1 MTLQKKR
8 VGPSWWAT
16 MLAAMLGMVAGQ
28 AWAQGVVYRCPGP
41 PVLYTDAM
49 TAKEAAD
56 KGCRSIE
63 GAPISVIAPSKPR
76 APTATASGSGA
87 GSGAGGQSGDLK
99 VDVKDQRVRDDD
111 RRRILEQELR
121 DAEGKLAKI
130 QQEYN
135 NGQPERRGD
144 ERNFQKYLD
153 RTTELKAS
161 VSRQE
166 ADVQAIKRE
175 LAKLP
180 PPNL

>member
-1 MTLQKKR
+1 MRMTLQHKR
-8 VGPSWWAT
+8 VGPSWLAT
-16 MLAAMLGMVAGQ
+16 MLTAMLGMAAGQ
-28 AWAQGVVYRCPGP
+28 ASAQGEVYRCPGP

-63 GAPISVIAPSKPR
+63 GTPISVIAPIKPR
-76 APTATASGSGA
+76 APATASPVP
-87 GSGAGGQSGDLK
+87 GGQGDLK
-99 VDVKDQRVRDDD
+99 VDGKDQRVRDDD

-121 DAEGKLAKI
+121 DAEAKLAKV

-144 ERNFQKYLD
+144 ERNYQKYID

-180 PPNL
+180 PSNP

>member
-8 VGPSWWAT
+8 VGRSSAA
-16 MLAAMLGMVAGQ
+16 MRLAAIAGMAALAAGQ
-28 AWAQGVVYRCPGP
+28 ASAQGVVYRCPGP

-49 TAKEAAD
+49 SAKEAAE

-63 GAPISVIAPSKPR
+63 GTPISVIAPVKPR
-76 APTATASGSGA
+76 APTVSASGTQGE
-87 GSGAGGQSGDLK
+87 LK
-99 VDVKDQRVRDDD
+99 VDAKDQRVRDDD

-121 DAEGKLAKI
+121 DAEGKLAKL

-135 NGQPERRGD
+135 GGQPERRGD
-144 ERNFQKYLD
+144 ERNYQKYLD

>member
-8 VGPSWWAT
+8 VGRSSAA
-16 MLAAMLGMVAGQ
+16 MRLAAIAGMAALAAGQ
-28 AWAQGVVYRCPGP
+28 ASAQGVVYRCPGP

-49 TAKEAAD
+49 SAKEAAE

-63 GAPISVIAPSKPR
+63 GTPASVIAPVNPR
-76 APTATASGSGA
+76 APTVSASGTE
-87 GSGAGGQSGDLK
+87 GGLK
-99 VDVKDQRVRDDD
+99 VEDQRVRDDD

-121 DAEGKLAKI
+121 DAEGKLAKL

-135 NGQPERRGD
+135 GGQPERRGD
-144 ERNFQKYLD
+144 ERNYQKYLD

>member
-1 MTLQKKR
+1 MTLQIKR
-8 VGPSWWAT
+8 VGRWVGRSAWGA
-16 MLAAMLGMVAGQ
+16 LALVAGH
-28 AWAQGVVYRCPGP
+28 ASAQGIVYRCPGP

-63 GAPISVIAPSKPR
+63 GTPISVIAPVRPR
-76 APTATASGSGA
+76 APTSTGSGPA
-87 GSGAGGQSGDLK
+87 VGSQSADLK
-99 VDVKDQRVRDDD
+99 VDTKEQRVRDDD

-121 DAEGKLAKI
+121 EAEGKLTKL

-144 ERNFQKYLD
+144 ERNYQKYLD

-166 ADVQAIKRE
+166 ADVQAIRRE
-175 LAKLP
+175 IAKLP
-180 PPNL
+180 PSAN

>member
-1 MTLQKKR
+1 MQMTLQHKR
-8 VGPSWWAT
+8 VGRSWLVM
-16 MLAAMLGMVAGQ
+16 MLTAMVGMAAGQ
-28 AWAQGVVYRCPGP
+28 ASAQGVVYRCPGP

-49 TAKEAAD
+49 SAKEAAD

-63 GAPISVIAPSKPR
+63 GTPISVIAPSKPR
-76 APTATASGSGA
+76 APSTTAPAS
-87 GSGAGGQSGDLK
+87 GGQSGDLK

-144 ERNFQKYLD
+144 ERNYQKYLD

>member
-1 MTLQKKR
+1 MQMTLHKR
-8 VGPSWWAT
+8 VGPSWIAV
-16 MLAAMLGMVAGQ
+16 MLAALTGLVAGQ
-28 AWAQGVVYRCPGP
+28 ASAQGIVYRCPGP

-49 TAKEAAD
+49 SAKEAAD

-63 GAPISVIAPSKPR
+63 GTPISVIAPSKPR
-76 APTATASGSGA
+76 APATTTPSPGA
-87 GSGAGGQSGDLK
+87 QSGDLK
-99 VDVKDQRVRDDD
+99 VDGKDQRVRDDD

-121 DAEGKLAKI
+121 DAEGKLAKA

-135 NGQPERRGD
+135 GGQPERRGD
-144 ERNFQKYLD
+144 ERNYQKYLD

>member
-1 MTLQKKR
+1 MQMTLQHKR
-8 VGPSWWAT
+8 VGRSWLAT
-16 MLAAMLGMVAGQ
+16 MLTAMVGMAAGQ
-28 AWAQGVVYRCPGP
+28 ASAQGVVYRCPGP
-41 PVLYTDAM
+41 PVLYTDAIS
-49 TAKEAAD
+49 AKEAAD

-63 GAPISVIAPSKPR
+63 GTPISVIAPIKPR
-76 APTATASGSGA
+76 PATTAAPTSGSG
-87 GSGAGGQSGDLK
+87 GQGDLK
-99 VDVKDQRVRDDD
+99 VDGKEQRVRDDD

-121 DAEGKLAKI
+121 DAESKLAKA

-135 NGQPERRGD
+135 GGQPERRGD
-144 ERNFQKYLD
+144 ERNYQKYLD

>member
-1 MTLQKKR
+1 MTLQHKR
-8 VGPSWWAT
+8 VGRSWLAM
-16 MLAAMLGMVAGQ
+16 MLAAMMGMAAGQ
-28 AWAQGVVYRCPGP
+28 ASAQGIVYRCPGP

-49 TAKEAAD
+49 SAKEAAD

-63 GAPISVIAPSKPR
+63 GTPISVIAPSKPR
-76 APTATASGSGA
+76 APTATATAS

>member
-1 MTLQKKR
+1 MTLQHKR
-8 VGPSWWAT
+8 VGRSWLAM
-16 MLAAMLGMVAGQ
+16 MLAAMMGMAAGQ
-28 AWAQGVVYRCPGP
+28 ASAQGIVYRCPGP

-49 TAKEAAD
+49 SAKEAAD

-63 GAPISVIAPSKPR
+63 GTPISVIAPSKPR
-76 APTATASGSGA
+76 APATTAPAS
-87 GSGAGGQSGDLK
+87 GGQSADLK
-99 VDVKDQRVRDDD
+99 VDAKDQRVRDDD

-121 DAEGKLAKI
+121 DAEGRLNKI

-144 ERNFQKYLD
+144 ERNYQKYID
-153 RTTELKAS
+153 RTAELKAA

>member
-1 MTLQKKR
+1 MTLQITR
-8 VGPSWWAT
+8 VGRWWGAAAL
-16 MLAAMLGMVAGQ
+16 MALAGTGAMPAS
-28 AWAQGVVYRCPGP
+28 AQGVVYRCPGP
-41 PVLYTDAM
+41 PVLYTDALSP
-49 TAKEAAD
+49 KEAAE

-63 GAPISVIAPSKPR
+63 GTPISVIAPVKPR
-76 APTATASGSGA
+76 APTVSASGT
-87 GSGAGGQSGDLK
+87 QGDLR
-99 VDVKDQRVRDDD
+99 VDAKDQRVRDDD

-121 DAEGKLAKI
+121 EAEDKLAKL

-144 ERNFQKYLD
+144 ERNYQKYLD

-175 LAKLP
+175 LSKLA
-180 PPNL
+180 PPNR

>member
-1 MTLQKKR
+1 MPRT
-8 VGPSWWAT
+8 SACAT
-16 MLAAMLGMVAGQ
+16 
-28 AWAQGVVYRCPGP
+28 
-41 PVLYTDAM
+41 T
-49 TAKEAAD
+49 
-56 KGCRSIE
+56 
-63 GAPISVIAPSKPR
+63 IA
-76 APTATASGSGA
+76 
-87 GSGAGGQSGDLK
+87 
-99 VDVKDQRVRDDD
+99 
-111 RRRILEQELR
+111 ILEQELR
-121 DAEGKLAKI
+121 EAEGKLAKL

-144 ERNFQKYLD
+144 ERNYQKYLD

>member
-1 MTLQKKR
+1 MQMTLQHKR
-8 VGPSWWAT
+8 VGRSRMAVMLTALAGAAGWA
-16 MLAAMLGMVAGQ
+16 AGQ
-28 AWAQGVVYRCPGP
+28 ASAQGVVYRCPGP

-49 TAKEAAD
+49 SAKEAAD

-63 GAPISVIAPSKPR
+63 GTPISVIAPSKPR
-76 APTATASGSGA
+76 APATTAPNP
-87 GSGAGGQSGDLK
+87 GGQSADLK
-99 VDVKDQRVRDDD
+99 VDGKDQRVRDDD

-121 DAEGKLAKI
+121 DAESKLAKA

-135 NGQPERRGD
+135 GGQPERRGD
-144 ERNFQKYLD
+144 ERNFQKYQD
-153 RTTELKAS
+153 RTNELKAS

>member
-1 MTLQKKR
+1 MQMTLQHKR
-8 VGPSWWAT
+8 VGCSWEAVA
-16 MLAAMLGMVAGQ
+16 LAAIVGMAAGQ
-28 AWAQGVVYRCPGP
+28 ASAQGVVYRCPGP

-49 TAKEAAD
+49 SAKEAAD

-63 GAPISVIAPSKPR
+63 GTPISVIAPIRPR
-76 APTATASGSGA
+76 APATTSPGS
-87 GSGAGGQSGDLK
+87 GGQSADLK
-99 VDVKDQRVRDDD
+99 VDSKDQRVRDDD

-153 RTTELKAS
+153 RTTELKSS